1 MTSINLSPNQ
11 HAPLS
16 VILTSS
22 GMDVVIPGSLFEL
35 GVTVHNVGD
44 RSAIIYV
51 FIEERSPSLRQWC
64 HSMQERLALAP
75 DQSGE
80 ITFQITIPPA
90 ALPEILEYDL
100 VVDGSDSYRD
110 FPPRRYDQ
118 YQLQVLPTARTV
130 GGTEDPT
137 FYLDPVSSSQQPL
150 MIQPGVSLPLQV
162 WVDNRAERV
171 DRFRLR
177 GTGLPDDWMIT
188 ITYPRDAQ
196 ELGLIVEAESL
207 GLNPGERGQILIT
220 LTPPINALAGIYI
233 PTLRLISDNQPDM
246 NLLDLVYLQVSPT
259 YQLQPVLQV
268 LRNQVRTQP
277 ALFEVQLEN
286 LGNTPRDILLLVE
299 NLEDPD
305 SCTYTLAPSQV
316 ITVAPQQTKQVLL
329 TGVPQKWWQRPFYG
343 GGRFFNFRVQVEDP
357 ENYPLAVNTLPGNL
371 LWLPRPW
378 WQLLL
383 LLLTILG
390 FLGVLIWWIWWLF
403 FKPPLLPQ
411 LLSFEVE
418 DSRYAE
424 ANGEFARV
432 SWDIDNVHRIQ
443 AVTLIGLGAEEE
455 ILSAPLTYTLDSGT
469 LPPALLPFCTQQGQ
483 RLTCNNVR
491 TNARQ
496 PGTYVFELTVVP
508 EGRRP
513 HQPITARSSTVVIEA
528 QPVIMPEITDFA
540 PSRLVYQEVGVSTA
554 REATSADADRLI
566 DAEGIRLNWIVANP
580 SELSA
585 LRLVARADGKSLGE
599 LWFEIAH
606 LPFGEVVLPEALE
619 NVCEL
624 GPQVLLCQDV
634 PTEIDQV
641 GDYQFELTAVARTPL
656 ESEAEP
662 IMMQTE
668 VVTIQPIAPA
678 IAQFQIDG
686 ENAQPKYLI
695 PVTRGAPPPTI
706 TLTWTIEGGATTT
719 AELLPVPGPIDLAGN
734 AVLPLNPM
742 GSTLITLQAT
752 NPAGDTV
759 ARSVQIE
766 TFDPNPQDA
775 AAAAAAAA
783 SAAVT
788 AAGESGDETGSPP
801 EGAGALDERDTVDQ
815 ERIAPLDEPPRF

>member
-1 MTSINLSPNQ
+1 MTSLNLLPNQ

-22 GMDVVIPGSLFEL
+22 GMDVITPGALFEL

-44 RSAIIYV
+44 RSAIVYV
-51 FIEERSPSLRQWC
+51 FIEERSPILRQWC

-80 ITFQITIPPA
+80 ITFQIDIPA
-90 ALPEILEYDL
+90 TALPEILEYDL

-110 FPPRRYDQ
+110 FPPRRYDH

-177 GTGLPDDWMIT
+177 GTGLPDDWNIT

-233 PTLRLISDNQPDM
+233 PTLRLISDNQPEM

-259 YQLQPVLQV
+259 YQLQPVLQM
-268 LRNQVRTQP
+268 LRNQVRTQA

-286 LGNTPRDILLLVE
+286 LGNTPRDILLSVE
-299 NLEDPD
+299 NLEDAD
-305 SCTYTLAPSQV
+305 SCTYTLAPSQATT
-316 ITVAPQQTKQVLL
+316 IAPQQTKRVLL

-357 ENYPLAVNTLPGNL
+357 ENHPVAVNTLPGNL

-383 LLLTILG
+383 LLVTILG
-390 FLGVLIWWIWWLF
+390 FLGVLIWLIWWLF

-411 LLSFEVE
+411 LLSFEAE

-432 SWDIDNVHRIQ
+432 GWEIDNAHRIQ
-443 AVTLIGLGAEEE
+443 ELTLVGLSAEEE

-469 LPPALLPFCTQQGQ
+469 LPQALLAFCTQQGR

-491 TNARQ
+491 TNARR
-496 PGTYVFELTVVP
+496 PGTYIFELTVVP
-508 EGRRP
+508 QGRRP
-513 HQPITARSSTVVIEA
+513 RQPITERSSTVVIEA
-528 QPVIMPEITDFA
+528 QPLILPEITDFA
-540 PSRLVYQEVGVSTA
+540 SSRLVYQEAGVSA
-554 REATSADADRLI
+554 ASEEPSADADLLI
-566 DAEGIRLNWIVANP
+566 DAEGIRLNWIVTNP

-585 LRLVARADGKSLGE
+585 LKLVARADGKSLGE
-599 LWFEIAH
+599 LWFKLEQSPSGEI
-606 LPFGEVVLPEALE
+606 VLPEALE

-624 GPQVLLCQDV
+624 GPQILLCENV
-634 PTEIDQV
+634 PTAIDQV
-641 GDYQFELTAVARTPL
+641 GSYQFELTAVARTPP
-656 ESEAEP
+656 EPEVEP
-662 IMMQTE
+662 IMVQTE

-678 IAQFQIDG
+678 IAQFQING
-686 ENAQPKYLI
+686 QNAQPKYLI
-695 PVTRGAPPPTI
+695 PV
-706 TLTWTIEGGATTT
+706 
-719 AELLPVPGPIDLAGN
+719 
-734 AVLPLNPM
+734 
-742 GSTLITLQAT
+742 
-752 NPAGDTV
+752 
-759 ARSVQIE
+759 
-766 TFDPNPQDA
+766 
-775 AAAAAAAA
+775 
-783 SAAVT
+783 
-788 AAGESGDETGSPP
+788 
-801 EGAGALDERDTVDQ
+801 
-815 ERIAPLDEPPRF
+815 